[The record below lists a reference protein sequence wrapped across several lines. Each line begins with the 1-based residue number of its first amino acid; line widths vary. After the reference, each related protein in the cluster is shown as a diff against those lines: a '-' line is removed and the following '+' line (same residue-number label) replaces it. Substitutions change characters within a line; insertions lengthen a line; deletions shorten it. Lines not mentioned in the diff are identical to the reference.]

1 MGWVNNNTYKDELAK
16 KGMRIRMIS
25 MEDQHGVDEGLE
37 GTIEGVDDLGTLHV
51 KWDDGRMLGVIPG
64 IDKYDLLP
72 PSDEQ
77 IDFDVFEGSDFKL
90 SQGAKK
96 NKMGIQVGKNFKRA
110 LSSSRPKPTGIKVE
124 AEEIKGGKAEGLT
137 IQDIAKKHKV
147 PIGDIKKEIKLGTKV
162 EMEHTNSKVKAKEIA
177 MDHVTEFHDFYSN
190 EKHGA
195 IASEKGLEKGLEK
208 DLKETSITG
217 GTSIKDEVQRILSTI
232 KTAQYQHKDTVETM
246 INNFYNKHKGRVSD
260 VDKLTKIYTN
270 LLDKLE
276 SKFNVDETS
285 TGGGVSTG
293 AFIGPLGGKDETL
306 IKKPFTK
313 QIGKEIT
320 GKKSISNPIGKIYTV
335 TKKTEAKII
344 SKKDLISELSSNS
357 SSKLRD
363 EGGSFDG
370 DAWVGDEKG
379 WLRKDELAWE
389 GGEISDI
396 LAKMDINWT
405 DSDLSLTDKETDKI
419 NEGWLIKSKE
429 DKLVLS
435 ILKRVKQRLPEDAQ
449 FIDTRYGVWEEGDT
463 VTFSLPGI
471 KQNAKIEVKYSYS
484 NTGSAYA
491 DIRVNGRD
499 LPASKWVIK
508 KLYYYFYKILS
519 KKWEEKNIQNIESDL
534 TDPNFAQDVFDILG
548 DDNVNEGEKKKTK
561 ESPIHKKKWERCVKD
576 VKEQNKK
583 DGKDYNPH
591 AVCTASIGYE
601 GSIKKPHRRKEE
613 EIEEATTYSSVM
625 GVNGPPVGVTFA
637 APNGKHGPSKKPIWK
652 GGTIVQDIKSD
663 GVLVAEMSHSPG
675 TSDKFKSSVIELLK
689 IKHELKDLK
698 FNFTIKKD
706 ALKVMSLGLQ
716 ISYDGNTRVYK
727 IIDSSNGKEYYNTIQ
742 NSKCKDCKFMEHK
755 DVIKFIKSK
764 KIEDEKKKKKMDRR
778 SGVNVKEEN
787 TVKYVEGGKYVKL
800 KDKCVKF
807 NNQPWC
813 DSGNASD
820 PLQLS
825 DTTMGSIDNISEIY
839 GISKETILDKIK
851 TRLNSSN

>member
-51 KWDDGRMLGVIPG
+51 TWDDGRMLGVIPG

-90 SQGAKK
+90 SKGAKK

-177 MDHVTEFHDFYSN
+177 MDHLTEFHDFYSN

-195 IASEKGLEKGLEK
+195 IASEKGLEK

-293 AFIGPLGGKDETL
+293 VFIGPLGGKDETI
-306 IKKPFTK
+306 IKKPFAK

-583 DGKDYNPH
+583 DGKDYNPY

-613 EIEEATTYSSVM
+613 EIEEATTHASVW
-625 GVNGPPVGVTFA
+625 GANGPPVVPIFGA
-637 APNGKHGPSKKPIWK
+637 KGKDHVPSRKPIFK
-652 GGTIVQDIKSD
+652 GGKIVQKINNS
-663 GVLVAEMSHSPG
+663 GVLTEGIKES
-675 TSDKFKSSVIELLK
+675 LLDEINK
-689 IKHELKDLK
+689 IKW
-698 FNFTIKKD
+698 
-706 ALKVMSLGLQ
+706 
-716 ISYDGNTRVYK
+716 
-727 IIDSSNGKEYYNTIQ
+727 
-742 NSKCKDCKFMEHK
+742 
-755 DVIKFIKSK
+755 
-764 KIEDEKKKKKMDRR
+764 
-778 SGVNVKEEN
+778 VK
-787 TVKYVEGGKYVKL
+787 GGKYVKI
-800 KDKCVKF
+800 KDKCAKY

-813 DSGNASD
+813 SQGAIDS
-820 PLQLS
+820 PLEFS
-825 DTTMGSIDNISEIY
+825 DTVFESVGE
-839 GISKETILDKIK
+839 ISKVTGLSEEKILDKIK
-851 TRLNSSN
+851 AKLKGVTPEQMDYNKEHGLPIWWKGSKEGFYEKMEPRKNYTGSN

>member
-1 MGWVNNNTYKDELAK
+1 
-16 KGMRIRMIS
+16 
-25 MEDQHGVDEGLE
+25 
-37 GTIEGVDDLGTLHV
+37 
-51 KWDDGRMLGVIPG
+51 
-64 IDKYDLLP
+64 
-72 PSDEQ
+72 
-77 IDFDVFEGSDFKL
+77 
-90 SQGAKK
+90 
-96 NKMGIQVGKNFKRA
+96 
-110 LSSSRPKPTGIKVE
+110 
-124 AEEIKGGKAEGLT
+124 
-137 IQDIAKKHKV
+137 
-147 PIGDIKKEIKLGTKV
+147 
-162 EMEHTNSKVKAKEIA
+162 
-177 MDHVTEFHDFYSN
+177 
-190 EKHGA
+190 
-195 IASEKGLEKGLEK
+195 
-208 DLKETSITG
+208 
-217 GTSIKDEVQRILSTI
+217 
-232 KTAQYQHKDTVETM
+232 M

-293 AFIGPLGGKDETL
+293 AFIGPLGGKDETI
-306 IKKPFTK
+306 IKKPFAK

-583 DGKDYNPH
+583 DGKDYNPY

-613 EIEEATTYSSVM
+613 EIEEATTHASVW
-625 GVNGPPVGVTFA
+625 GANGPPVVPIFGA
-637 APNGKHGPSKKPIWK
+637 KGKDHVPSRKPIFK
-652 GGTIVQDIKSD
+652 GGKIVQKINNS
-663 GVLVAEMSHSPG
+663 GVLTEGIKES
-675 TSDKFKSSVIELLK
+675 LLDEINK
-689 IKHELKDLK
+689 IKW
-698 FNFTIKKD
+698 
-706 ALKVMSLGLQ
+706 
-716 ISYDGNTRVYK
+716 
-727 IIDSSNGKEYYNTIQ
+727 
-742 NSKCKDCKFMEHK
+742 
-755 DVIKFIKSK
+755 
-764 KIEDEKKKKKMDRR
+764 
-778 SGVNVKEEN
+778 VK
-787 TVKYVEGGKYVKL
+787 GGKYVKI
-800 KDKCVKF
+800 KDKCAKY

-813 DSGNASD
+813 SQGAIDS
-820 PLQLS
+820 PLEFS
-825 DTTMGSIDNISEIY
+825 DTVFESVGE
-839 GISKETILDKIK
+839 ISKVTGLSEEKILDKIK
-851 TRLNSSN
+851 AKLKGVTPEQMEYNKEHGLPIWWKGSKEGFYEKMEPRKNYTGSN

>member
-1 MGWVNNNTYKDELAK
+1 MGWVSNNTYKDRMAK

-25 MEDQHGVDEGLE
+25 MEDQNAVDTDLE

-72 PSDEQ
+72 PPDEQ
-77 IDFDVFEGSDFKL
+77 IDFDVFEGNDFKL

-96 NKMGIQVGKNFKRA
+96 NKMGMKVGLNFKRA

-137 IQDIAKKHKV
+137 VQDIAKKHKV

-195 IASEKGLEKGLEK
+195 IASEKGLEK
-208 DLKETSITG
+208 DLKETSIMG

-246 INNFYNKHKGRVSD
+246 INNFYKKHKGKVSD

-276 SKFNVDETS
+276 SKFNVDETN

-293 AFIGPLGGKDETL
+293 VFIGPLGGKDETI
-306 IKKPFTK
+306 IKKPFAK

-379 WLRKDELAWE
+379 WERKDELTWE

-405 DSDLSLTDKETDKI
+405 DSDLSLTDKQTDKI

-449 FIDTRYGVWEEGDT
+449 FIDTRYSVWDEGDT

-491 DIRVNGRD
+491 YIKVNGRD
-499 LPASKWVIK
+499 LPASKWAIK

-519 KKWEEKNIQNIESDL
+519 KKWEEKNIQSIESDL

-576 VKEQNKK
+576 VKKQNKK
-583 DGKDYNPH
+583 DGKDYNPY

-613 EIEEATTYSSVM
+613 EIEEATTHASVW
-625 GVNGPPVGVTFA
+625 GANGPPVVPIFGA
-637 APNGKHGPSKKPIWK
+637 KGKDHIPSRKPIFK
-652 GGTIVQDIKSD
+652 GGKIVQKINNS
-663 GVLVAEMSHSPG
+663 GVLTEGIKES
-675 TSDKFKSSVIELLK
+675 LLDEINK
-689 IKHELKDLK
+689 IKW
-698 FNFTIKKD
+698 
-706 ALKVMSLGLQ
+706 
-716 ISYDGNTRVYK
+716 
-727 IIDSSNGKEYYNTIQ
+727 
-742 NSKCKDCKFMEHK
+742 
-755 DVIKFIKSK
+755 
-764 KIEDEKKKKKMDRR
+764 
-778 SGVNVKEEN
+778 VK
-787 TVKYVEGGKYVKL
+787 GGKYVKI
-800 KDKCVKF
+800 KDKCAKY

-813 DSGNASD
+813 SQGAIDS
-820 PLQLS
+820 PLEFS
-825 DTTMGSIDNISEIY
+825 DTVFESIGE
-839 GISKETILDKIK
+839 ISKVTGLSEEKILDKIK
-851 TRLNSSN
+851 AKLKGVTPEQMDYNKEHGLPIWWKGSKEGFYEKMEPRKNYTGSN